1 MQGLRLLCCCVASLL
16 LLGAAELQVSAS
28 GGTED
33 VANFVENHLSA
44 GDRSLEGNEGVLCP
58 DSVPPEKTVLLQPA
72 DSNEAAAQERSGMPH
87 DCGSKTGADINIPVD
102 GSNNESQEEDNDVN
116 VANASSSVSECHTAT
131 GSNAEGGE
139 IVAREPEPAEGTP
152 LPGEDTEELLAK
164 EQPGG
169 SRSEAAKES
178 KEEGELDVAGVEIR
192 LEEAGSEEDRKNSPP
207 ATAGSFEEST
217 CLPAEERQVSQ
228 HGTKALA
235 REEVAAAEHHSGPDD
250 GKDAAE
256 KESEVSEAFQR
267 STPPSPASGE
277 SPPQGDAHSAEPA
290 LAELGTLEEEGTQP
304 EEGSKEDKSRIPH
317 ASQGAESHV
326 QGRNH
331 ANKQDKEVSS
341 SETSHVSG
349 DPLGGN
355 GLAVKEKEPDSG
367 NRTGDSPEGETA
379 TDGQPAERDR
389 EEPGTASAEGVG
401 KNPNL
406 EAEKSEESSEEEDDD
421 QEESEEEGDDSAEEE
436 GDDSAEEEGDDSAE
450 KEKERAGLAEEE
462 DGDPAEGAGLAEEE
476 GSDPAEEEGA
486 GLAEEEGG
494 DPAEKEGAGL
504 AEEEGGDPAEA
515 EEEGGDPAEEEG
527 AGLAEEEG
535 GDPAEEEGAGLA
547 EEEDGD
553 PAEKEGAGLAEEEG
567 GDPAEAEEEGGDP
580 AEAEG
585 AGLAEEE
592 GSDPAEAEG
601 AGLAEEEDGDP
612 AEAEGAGLAQSE
624 EEAEEVIAPDVREAA
639 SDMEDHGHV
648 KEEEI
653 SEVEAESDSAG
664 QENAPR
670 RDMEQDKDHSHNSNP
685 AVAGSLSVDAQLV
698 AETDSPPGNNR
709 PPAGAVPDPRQI
721 EETEDVGETAKRD
734 RSHIEST
741 LKLSEAKPAD
751 DYSATLQRLRK
762 IYHSSIK
769 PLEQSYRYNELRQH
783 EITDGEITSK
793 PMVLFLGPWSVGK
806 STMINYLLGL
816 DDTPYQLYTGAE
828 PTTSEFTV
836 IMHGP
841 KLKTIEGIVMAA
853 DSARSFS
860 PLEKFGQNFLEKLIG
875 IEVPHKLL
883 ERVTFVDTPGII
895 ENRKQQERGYPFN
908 DVCQWFIDRAD
919 LIFVVFDPT
928 KLDVGLELEM
938 LFRQLKGR
946 ESQIRIILNK
956 ADSLATQELMRVYG
970 ALFWSLAPLINVT
983 EPPRVYVS
991 SFWPPEYH
999 PETHKDLFLK
1009 EEISLLEDLNQVI
1022 ENRLENKIAFI
1033 RQHAIRVRIH
1043 ALLVDRYLQTYK
1055 DKMTF
1060 FSDGEL
1066 VFKDIV
1072 EDPDKF
1078 YIFKSIL
1085 AKTNVSKFDLPNRE
1099 AYKDF
1104 FGINPISSFKLLAQ
1118 QCSYMGGCYL
1128 EKIERAI
1135 THELP
1140 DLLGSIGLG
1149 KKPSVLSCDTT
1160 GCGETPRNRYRKP

>member
-1 MQGLRLLCCCVASLL
+1 MEN
-16 LLGAAELQVSAS
+16 AELQVSAS

-44 GDRSLEGNEGVLCP
+44 GDRSLEGNKGVLCP

-87 DCGSKTGADINIPVD
+87 DCGSKTGADINIAVD

-116 VANASSSVSECHTAT
+116 VANASSSVSECDTAT
-131 GSNAEGGE
+131 GSNADGGE

-178 KEEGELDVAGVEIR
+178 KEEGELHAAGVEIS
-192 LEEAGSEEDRKNSPP
+192 LEEAGSEEDRQNSPP

-217 CLPAEERQVSQ
+217 RLPAEERQVSQ
-228 HGTKALA
+228 RGTKALA

-256 KESEVSEAFQR
+256 KESEVSEASQR

-290 LAELGTLEEEGTQP
+290 LAEPGTLEEEGTQP

-389 EEPGTASAEGVG
+389 EEPGTASAEGVEE
-401 KNPNL
+401 NPNL

-421 QEESEEEGDDSAEEE
+421 QEKSEEEGDDSAEEE
-436 GDDSAEEEGDDSAE
+436 GDDSAEEEKEGAGLAKEEGGDPAE
-450 KEKERAGLAEEE
+450 EEGAGLAEGEEGSDPAEEQGAGLAEEE
-462 DGDPAEGAGLAEEE
+462 RGDPAEEEGAGPAEEEGGDPAEEEGAGLAEEE

-486 GLAEEEGG
+486 GLA
-494 DPAEKEGAGL
+494 K
-504 AEEEGGDPAEA
+504 EEGGDPAEA
-515 EEEGGDPAEEEG
+515 EEEG
-527 AGLAEEEG
+527 AGLAEEE
-535 GDPAEEEGAGLA
+535 
-547 EEEDGD
+547 
-553 PAEKEGAGLAEEEG
+553 
-567 GDPAEAEEEGGDP
+567 
-580 AEAEG
+580 
-585 AGLAEEE
+585 
-592 GSDPAEAEG
+592 
-601 AGLAEEEDGDP
+601 
-612 AEAEGAGLAQSE
+612 E
-624 EEAEEVIAPDVREAA
+624 EEAEEVIAPDVQEAA

-783 EITDGEITSK
+783 EITAYHGRTLGSSATDGEITSK